1 MTPGA
6 PQEPLVALEWPGDV
20 RELPAGLESFWWVAA
35 LVVVAAV
42 VVWRRAERR
51 HAVEPAA
58 TAPAIPAPQALALLR
73 ALALPGAA
81 DDVAPFCVRLKALV
95 RQHCSERY
103 GVRGDVATSEE
114 LLARVPSAAQLEP
127 CLAACDGVLFAAAS
141 PPPEQA
147 ARWRDL
153 AVDYA
158 AAAAGGAA

>member
-1 MTPGA
+1 MTAAA

-73 ALALPGAA
+73 ALALPAAA
-81 DDVAPFCVRLKALV
+81 DDVAPFCARLKALL
-95 RQHCSERY
+95 RQHCSERF
-103 GVRGDVATSEE
+103 GVRGEVATSEE
-114 LLARVPSAAQLEP
+114 LLARVPSSGRLAP

-141 PPPEQA
+141 PPPGDA
-147 ARWRDL
+147 GRWREL
-153 AVDYA
+153 AIDFA
-158 AAAAGGAA
+158 ATAGGAS